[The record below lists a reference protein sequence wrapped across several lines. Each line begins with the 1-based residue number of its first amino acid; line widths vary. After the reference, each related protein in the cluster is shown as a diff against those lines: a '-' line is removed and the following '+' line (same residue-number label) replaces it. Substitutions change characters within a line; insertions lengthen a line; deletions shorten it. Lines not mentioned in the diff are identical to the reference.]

1 MENSKEGGS
10 INRPPIL
17 DGTNDDYWK
26 ARMVAFLKSIDNK
39 TWKAI
44 VKGWKHPVKADKEG
58 TSTTELK
65 PEEEWNKEEDEEALG
80 NSKALNAI
88 FNGVDKNMFRLIN
101 TCTVAKDAWEI
112 LKVAHEGTSRVRMS
126 RLQLL
131 TTQFENLRKKEEKTI
146 SDFHMRVRDLANAS
160 FALGEQMSEE
170 KLARKILR
178 SLPKKCD
185 MKVTAIEEAQDISSI
200 KVDELIGSLQTFEMS
215 INERSDKKNKS
226 ITFVSNAEDDD
237 QSEKDADENIA
248 EALALLRK
256 KFSKVMWKFDRRS
269 KPNTSDKRFDT
280 ANNFVNSRRGKEE
293 DKTGRG
299 KGIQCH
305 ECEGFGHIKAECP
318 TYLKKQSKGMVAT
331 WSDDD
336 SGEEGETQVLGFTM
350 RCSSENGSSDD
361 DISEEELAETYRL
374 LFNKWEEACNHGKK
388 LELTVA
394 GLEADKKRLKDMN
407 KNLQEEISVLKSRHE
422 EMIKS
427 VRMLNRR
434 SDVLDQIL
442 ETGKMAKDMKGIGY
456 GLEPTSEE
464 GSKYENKFVPLEKR
478 TEFKVTNQMFQ
489 QGVKHVY
496 PQVRS
501 GRNSSWRCHHFDS
514 GCSRHMIGVKNLL
527 DKVKPHTTSYVTF
540 GDGAKGKIKGS
551 GKLVSSGSPGLDDVL
566 LVEGLTANLISIS
579 QLCDQDLDVSFN
591 KTACRVTDSNGEV
604 VMRGTRSKDNC
615 YMWASQDK
623 AMSSKCL
630 STVKEEV
637 ILWHQKLGHSNPK
650 GMKMIISTEGIRGL
664 PKLKIKEDRIC
675 GECQVGKQT
684 KASHK
689 KLQQVPTSKTLELL
703 HMDLMGPMQVESLG
717 GKRYAFVC
725 VDDFSRYTW
734 VNFIAEKSDTFSVF
748 KELCQQI
755 QREKGYAE
763 AEYIAAGSGCTQL
776 IWMKQMLKEYNILQ
790 DIMTLYCDNLSA
802 INISQNPIQH
812 SRTKH
817 IDIWH
822 YFIRELVEE
831 KVILLEHV
839 DTEAQLADIFTKA
852 LDAVK
857 FEKLRSELGVCMS
870 TEL

>member
-1 MENSKEGGS
+1 MDNNKEGGS

-17 DGTNDDYWK
+17 DGTNYDYWK

-65 PEEEWNKEEDEEALG
+65 PEEEWNKEKDEEALG

-112 LKVAHEGTSRVRMS
+112 LKVLM
-126 RLQLL
+126 
-131 TTQFENLRKKEEKTI
+131 KEEETI

-178 SLPKKCD
+178 SLPKKYD
-185 MKVTAIEEAQDISSI
+185 M
-200 KVDELIGSLQTFEMS
+200 
-215 INERSDKKNKS
+215 KKNKS
-226 ITFVSNAEDDD
+226 IAFVSNVEDDD
-237 QSEKDADENIA
+237 QSEKDADEDIA
-248 EALALLRK
+248 EAIALLGK
-256 KFSKVMWKFDRRS
+256 KFSK
-269 KPNTSDKRFDT
+269 
-280 ANNFVNSRRGKEE
+280 GKEE

-318 TYLKKQSKGMVAT
+318 TYMKKQSKGMVAT

-336 SGEEGETQVLGFTM
+336 SEEEGCYST
-350 RCSSENGSSDD
+350 N
-361 DISEEELAETYRL
+361 
-374 LFNKWEEACNHGKK
+374 GKK
-388 LELTVA
+388 HAVMA

-427 VRMLNRR
+427 VRMLKKG

-456 GLEPTSEE
+456 GLEPTSEG
-464 GSKYENKFVPLEKR
+464 GSKSENNFVPSEKR

-496 PQVRS
+496 PQIPYVYPQVRS
-501 GRNSSWRCHHFDS
+501 KRNYSWRCHHCGRFGHIRPYCYKLFGFPRPSNRYYVNYQPDQRRQEWKPKGGIHALIAHTSLRVSSEEDWYFDS
-514 GCSRHMIGVKNLL
+514 GCSRHMTGVKNLL
-527 DKVKPHTTSYVTF
+527 DKVKPRTTSYVTF

-579 QLCDQDLDVSFN
+579 QLCDQDFDVSFN
-591 KTACRVTDSNGEV
+591 KTACRVIDSNGEV

-615 YMWASQDK
+615 YMWTSQDK

-637 ILWHQKLGHSNPK
+637 ILWHQKLGHLNPK
-650 GMKMIISTEGIRGL
+650 GMKMIISTEAIMGL

-689 KLQQVPTSKTLELL
+689 KLQQVPTSRTLELL

-755 QREKGYAE
+755 KREKGYGIVRIRSDHGKE
-763 AEYIAAGSGCTQL
+763 FENGKFSEYCSDEDRELRRKLDPKSDEGIFLGYSTNSRAYRV
-776 IWMKQMLKEYNILQ
+776 YN
-790 DIMTLYCDNLSA
+790 NR
-802 INISQNPIQH
+802 
-812 SRTKH
+812 SRTMMESINVV
-817 IDIWH
+817 IDDSLGELKNIEEDEDDTPFQSDDGNPH
-822 YFIRELVEE
+822 VSDIRSNNEA
-831 KVILLEHV
+831 
-839 DTEAQLADIFTKA
+839 DNNTENLNTGNKIPSIRVQKNHPKENIIGDLHEGVTT
-852 LDAVK
+852 
-857 FEKLRSELGVCMS
+857 RSR
-870 TEL
+870 